1 VKKLA
6 VDGTNLMQEALF
18 NAVFSGGKRKTLAEG
33 EQGTE
38 FMVRMMRKT
47 TIFEGRKQMR
57 INRLRNL
64 PKTLGDTVIVRL
76 CPTCTFAETSNR
88 ELLALTF
95 DPGQSWSLDFEK
107 HPIVAV

>member
-1 VKKLA
+1 
-6 VDGTNLMQEALF
+6 
-18 NAVFSGGKRKTLAEG
+18 
-33 EQGTE
+33 
-38 FMVRMMRKT
+38 
-47 TIFEGRKQMR
+47 MR